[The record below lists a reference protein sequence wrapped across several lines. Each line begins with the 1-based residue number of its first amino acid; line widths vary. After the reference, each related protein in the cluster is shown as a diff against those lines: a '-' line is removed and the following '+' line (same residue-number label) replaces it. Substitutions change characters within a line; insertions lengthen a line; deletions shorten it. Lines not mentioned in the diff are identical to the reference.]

1 VKTIARHREN
11 LLFATDKRSISA
23 TLLSFSLLSFFVEAR
38 PIIIKAV
45 EIRTVFMTYEQG
57 DTKITIEGPVDY
69 DQFLKAIEEIRR
81 QHGSPEPGKQTIA
94 PAN

>member
-1 VKTIARHREN
+1 M
-11 LLFATDKRSISA
+11 
-23 TLLSFSLLSFFVEAR
+23 LSFSLLSFFVEAR

-69 DQFLKAIEEIRR
+69 DRFLKAIEEIRR